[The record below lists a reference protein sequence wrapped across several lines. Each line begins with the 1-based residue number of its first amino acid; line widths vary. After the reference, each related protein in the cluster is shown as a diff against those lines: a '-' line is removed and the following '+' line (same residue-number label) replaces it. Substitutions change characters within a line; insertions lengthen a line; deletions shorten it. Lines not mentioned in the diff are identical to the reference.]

1 MAYEAGLH
9 DSAWARRCEGRGGGV
24 CGVATGRGPVDP
36 LSLLKVRALWMVAL
50 RLVRLVR
57 LMALMVSK
65 FGTEDKELLWLRRCG
80 LLKAVNR
87 RGLVIVGCDR
97 C

>member
-1 MAYEAGLH
+1 V
-9 DSAWARRCEGRGGGV
+9 DGGV
-24 CGVATGRGPVDP
+24 AAGVAAR
-36 LSLLKVRALWMVAL
+36 
-50 RLVRLVR
+50 VR

-80 LLKAVNR
+80 LLKVVNR

-97 C
+97 R

>member
-1 MAYEAGLH
+1 
-9 DSAWARRCEGRGGGV
+9 
-24 CGVATGRGPVDP
+24 
-36 LSLLKVRALWMVAL
+36 LSLLKVRALWIVAL
-50 RLVRLVR
+50 RLVR

-80 LLKAVNR
+80 LLKVVNR

-97 C
+97 R

>member
-1 MAYEAGLH
+1 MAHEAGLR

-36 LSLLKVRALWMVAL
+36 LSLMKVRALWIVAL
-50 RLVRLVR
+50 RLVR

-80 LLKAVNR
+80 LLKVVNR

-97 C
+97 R

>member
-1 MAYEAGLH
+1 MNLDVPVYLGSSPSTHWNGLREMGPVLLGLR

-24 CGVATGRGPVDP
+24 CGVAAGRGLVDP

-50 RLVRLVR
+50 RLV
-57 LMALMVSK
+57 
-65 FGTEDKELLWLRRCG
+65 LLLGCG
-80 LLKAVNR
+80 
-87 RGLVIVGCDR
+87 CW